1 MRNNKS
7 AVDGEKRAKLAIK
20 MNTLAAKDILVAFS
34 GGVDSA
40 VVLKLAV
47 DAAEARGTNVYAVT
61 FDLPMTTG
69 EDTAF
74 AEASARA
81 IGGIHQIVKID
92 MIDAAD
98 IRDNPPNRCY
108 RCKRYLFSGLAE
120 MAESY
125 GVTTI
130 LDGTNADDMAAHR
143 PGKAA
148 LSELGVVSPLALAG
162 LTKAEVRAMAAEMGL
177 DAHDKPSAPC
187 LATRFP
193 YGTRLTRERLDRVA
207 RAEAALK
214 AMGFSTLRV
223 RVHDALVRLEVP
235 TSDFDKVMAEREA
248 ISSAMHG
255 LGYAK
260 VTLDLDGFR
269 SGSFDEGP
277 RHLKAKQ

>member
-20 MNTLAAKDILVAFS
+20 MNMLAAKDILVAFS

-47 DAAEARGTNVYAVT
+47 DAAKARGTNVYAVT
-61 FDLPMTTG
+61 LDLPMTTDDDINDAKQTAG
-69 EDTAF
+69 E
-74 AEASARA
+74 

-98 IRDNPPNRCY
+98 IRDNPPDRCY
-108 RCKRYLFSGLAE
+108 RCKRYLFAGLKKLAAE
-120 MAESY
+120 Y
-125 GVTTI
+125 GITTV

-148 LSELGVVSPLALAG
+148 LSELGIVSPLALAG
-162 LTKAEVRAMAAEMGL
+162 LTKAEIRIMAEEMGL
-177 DAHDKPSAPC
+177 SAYDKPSAPC

-193 YGTRLTRERLDRVA
+193 YGTRLALDRLTRVA
-207 RAEAALK
+207 RAETELK
-214 AMGFSTLRV
+214 AMGFDTLRV
-223 RVHDALVRLEVP
+223 RVHDGLARLEVP
-235 TSDFDKVMAEREA
+235 VSDFEKVLAERETIVA
-248 ISSAMHG
+248 AFHT

-260 VTLDLDGFR
+260 ITLDLEGFR
-269 SGSFDEGP
+269 SGSFDENP
-277 RHLKAKQ
+277 ERYR